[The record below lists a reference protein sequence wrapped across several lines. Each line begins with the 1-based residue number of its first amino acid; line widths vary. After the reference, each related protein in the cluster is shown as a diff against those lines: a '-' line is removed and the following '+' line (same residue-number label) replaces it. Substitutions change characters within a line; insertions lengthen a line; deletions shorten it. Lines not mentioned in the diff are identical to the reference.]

1 MIKYFS
7 NMEGQKDKIYCKG
20 PHQMAG
26 SDILEHKK
34 QSRSLERKNI
44 EKDKDRNRRS
54 KGEYDALAEKVA
66 KEKVKPFFADVVDAE
81 QEVFDKTIN

>member
-1 MIKYFS
+1 MIKYMS
-7 NMEGQKDKIYCKG
+7 NIDGQKEKIHSKG

-34 QSRSLERKNI
+34 QSRSLEMKNI

-54 KGEYDALAEKVA
+54 KGEYDAIAEKVA
-66 KEKVKPFFADVVDAE
+66 KEKVKR
-81 QEVFDKTIN
+81 